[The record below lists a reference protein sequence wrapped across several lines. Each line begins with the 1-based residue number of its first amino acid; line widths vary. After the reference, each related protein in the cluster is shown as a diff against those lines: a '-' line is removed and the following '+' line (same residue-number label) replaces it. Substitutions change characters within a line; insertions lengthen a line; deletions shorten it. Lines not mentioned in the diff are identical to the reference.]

1 MVEKDTFL
9 FQATGRHLYFIVQRN
24 LPLHVVLVRVSIAV
38 TKHHDQKPSWGRK
51 GLFDLHIHI
60 AILHQRNSG
69 QELKHNRN
77 LEVEV
82 DAEAM

>member
-1 MVEKDTFL
+1 MLENDTFL
-9 FQATGRHLYFIVQRN
+9 FHPTGRRLYFIVQRN

-60 AILHQRNSG
+60 AVHHQRKSG
-69 QELKHNRN
+69 QELKHSRN
-77 LEVEV
+77 LKVEA